1 MIHYLFS
8 LLIRKSFRQT
18 KKSNWRS
25 TKKTNWS
32 FESFKPDVQQLTI
45 KDVILE
51 YQLNEEAKNKI
62 ERTKDIE
69 KMADR
74 EDLVFER

>member
-1 MIHYLFS
+1 M
-8 LLIRKSFRQT
+8 
-18 KKSNWRS
+18 
-25 TKKTNWS
+25 
-32 FESFKPDVQQLTI
+32 
-45 KDVILE
+45 E
-51 YQLNEEAKNKI
+51 YQLNEEAKNNI

>member
-1 MIHYLFS
+1 M
-8 LLIRKSFRQT
+8 
-18 KKSNWRS
+18 
-25 TKKTNWS
+25 
-32 FESFKPDVQQLTI
+32 
-45 KDVILE
+45 E